1 MIVKMYF
8 AKSRSCCCLI
18 CLINFGWSEGRGWN
32 CSSIRCVLLKN
43 IRKIRRMRKQSI
55 PGLPSFRGWPG
66 IEASVLQA
74 ERDYNQDRVGHFAFL
89 QTCYT
94 NCICLTDSAIITQV
108 IQESAD
114 VSLRGVRDEVLYNV
128 YSGARVTYHTYIIYK
143 LPLSLN
149 KPLTDGKAVPL

>member
-1 MIVKMYF
+1 MYF

-66 IEASVLQA
+66 VEAKPHYVMMNQPCPPEVTSIGIFCVVNSVLVYEIYTPTKQS
-74 ERDYNQDRVGHFAFL
+74 DWKTTMLHSCSTNQ
-89 QTCYT
+89 
-94 NCICLTDSAIITQV
+94 ITLFV
-108 IQESAD
+108 INI
-114 VSLRGVRDEVLYNV
+114 V
-128 YSGARVTYHTYIIYK
+128 
-143 LPLSLN
+143 
-149 KPLTDGKAVPL
+149 